1 MDFLLLRASRSELGW
16 VLGFELGLSVGMVL
30 VAHVVSPLG
39 YSINMFLG
47 L

>member
-16 VLGFELGLSVGMVL
+16 VMGFELGLSVGMVL